1 MEFENIWSVNLFVFI
16 IGFILVSG
24 KDDVENK
31 YLHGKY
37 IAT

>member
-1 MEFENIWSVNLFVFI
+1 MISKFIRFI
-16 IGFILVSG
+16 IGFILDSG